1 MKNISLKQM
10 IEELSDCIINNR
22 VPDNYYYKVEYEEGR
37 PQYFRINEVDLLDS
51 RFRTDF
57 GEFSEY
63 EWELKESRIYKDT

>member
-1 MKNISLKQM
+1 MKNVSLKEM
-10 IEELSDCIINNR
+10 IEELTDCLLNQKEPSNF
-22 VPDNYYYKVEYEEGR
+22 YYKTEYEEGR

-63 EWELKESRIYKDT
+63 EWELNESHIYKDT

>member
-1 MKNISLKQM
+1 MKNVSLKEM
-10 IEELSDCIINNR
+10 IEELTDCLLNQKEPPNF
-22 VPDNYYYKVEYEEGR
+22 YYKVEYEEGR

-63 EWELKESRIYKDT
+63 EWELEESHIYKDT